1 MTGLALHSSVPKC
14 PETNNENEDDDF
26 DDDDDDEDDVV
37 EEEDDDFE
45 DDFSDED
52 DDEEDLKGNI
62 KRKKC
67 DTDDEKD
74 DEKET
79 CSEIKE
85 LENTS
90 NAKPCTSGSSSSSGL
105 SSKAQTENLYKKLK
119 TSSDVTNK
127 DELENEVT
135 RCDEV
140 NRDDDDNGD
149 NRLSTPKC
157 NLEVRRWK
165 QGAYTLVNDDDEE
178 IKARALDLMV
188 FFKCKLWSLEC
199 GGNVSYI
206 ARDEDSEVC
215 VLFLLFL
222 LNNWKIS

>member
-14 PETNNENEDDDF
+14 PETNNENEYDDD
-26 DDDDDDEDDVV
+26 DIDDDDEDEDEDDVV
-37 EEEDDDFE
+37 EEDDDFE

-52 DDEEDLKGNI
+52 DDDDEEDLKENI

-67 DTDDEKD
+67 DTDEEKD

-127 DELENEVT
+127 DELENEAT
-135 RCDEV
+135 RSDEV
-140 NRDDDDNGD
+140 NRDDDGD
-149 NRLSTPKC
+149 SRLSTPKC
-157 NLEVRRWK
+157 YLEVRRWK

-199 GGNVSYI
+199 GGNVSYL
-206 ARDEDSEVC
+206 ARDEDNEVC
-215 VLFLLFL
+215 IFLL
-222 LNNWKIS
+222 IICY